1 VEKWDGQNQHF
12 ISSVKQV
19 CQYIYQQPN
28 TAWSQELSVS

>member
-1 VEKWDGQNQHF
+1 

-19 CQYIYQQPN
+19 CQHIYQQPN